1 MFLNLKIAIASLA
14 VHKMRAIL
22 AMLGVFLGALAFT
35 GVQSA
40 SLVMVKSAEVE
51 TEKLGPNLFAAVSGQ
66 IRFRRSGGVR
76 ARGLT
81 TTFTVSDARALI
93 RGVPSVSEG
102 TPFITSSM
110 PVRWG
115 GTTVTSEL
123 VAAWPS
129 YERVR
134 NFHPD
139 IGRFFTDKE
148 EAERAKVCVL
158 GRKIAERLFKNP
170 EDAVGKTVNMYRA
183 GFKVLGVMEAKGRD
197 ITGSDQDEV
206 VLMPL
211 STFMRRASNQD
222 WVTGA
227 FMTMSKNADISAAK
241 AATESI
247 LRKRHKILP
256 GEKDDFSTLTP
267 KDAIQ
272 LQTQAIDLVHT
283 LGLITSSVSFA
294 VGGMGILSIM
304 VLMVR
309 ARRMEIGI
317 RRAVGGRRKD
327 IVGQFIME
335 AGVMSASG
343 GLLGVAASIG
353 LVALV
358 CHFGAFPFV
367 LDPLIVVGTLLA
379 SALLGVVA
387 GSYPAWQAARI
398 EILDVL
404 KV

>member
-1 MFLNLKIAIASLA
+1 MFLNLKIAISSLS
-14 VHKMRAIL
+14 VHKMRAVL

-51 TEKLGPNLFAAVSGQ
+51 TEKLGPNLFAALSGQ
-66 IRFRRSGGVR
+66 VRFRRSGGVR
-76 ARGLT
+76 TSGFAS
-81 TTFTVSDARALI
+81 TFTVSDARALMSK
-93 RGVPSVSEG
+93 VPSVMDG
-102 TPFITSSM
+102 TPFVMRNM
-110 PVRWG
+110 PIRWK
-115 GTTVTSEL
+115 GTTVTCEL

-129 YERVR
+129 YENVR
-134 NFHPD
+134 NFHPA
-139 IGRFFTDKE
+139 IGRFFNDKE

-158 GRKIAERLFKNP
+158 GQKIAERLFKNP
-170 EDAVGKTVNMYRA
+170 EEAIGKTVNMYRA

-197 ITGSDQDEV
+197 ITGSDQDEI

-211 STFMRRASNQD
+211 STYMRRAANQD

-227 FMTMSKNADISAAK
+227 FMTLAKGADVQAAK
-241 AATESI
+241 AAAEKT
-247 LRKRHKILP
+247 LRRRHKILP
-256 GEKDDFSTLTP
+256 GEKDDFSTIAAT
-267 KDAIQ
+267 DAMK

-335 AGVMSASG
+335 AGLMSASG
-343 GLLGVAASIG
+343 GLTGVAASIA
-353 LVALV
+353 LVAAV
-358 CHFGAFPFV
+358 CHFGSFPFV
-367 LDPLIVVGTLLA
+367 LDPLIIVGTLLA
-379 SALLGVVA
+379 SALLGLVA
-387 GSYPAWQAARI
+387 GAYPAWQAARI

-404 KV
+404 KS